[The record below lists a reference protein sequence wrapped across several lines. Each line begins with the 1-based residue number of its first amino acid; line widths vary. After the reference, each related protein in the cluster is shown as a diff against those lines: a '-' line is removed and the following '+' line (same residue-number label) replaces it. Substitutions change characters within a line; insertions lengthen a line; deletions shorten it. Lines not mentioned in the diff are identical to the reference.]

1 MGNYFEIHYN
11 TIKYPIDSEKSRGL
25 RNAQLGAIHAIS
37 SFFTINKKDA
47 AIVIMPTGAG
57 KTAVLMLVP
66 YLIRKKRVL
75 VVTPSKMVRGQ
86 IAEDFSDLR
95 TLCVANVFNSSMKK
109 PKVFELEHLYT
120 HEYQKDLEQAD
131 VIVATP
137 SCALSLS
144 ESDWAKE
151 NIDLVEVDEAHHT
164 PAKTWQQILVNLS
177 VATHVLF
184 TATPFRLDRKELS
197 GEIVYDYPLSK
208 AYEDGIFGEIQY
220 VPVESGE
227 DNDLCLAKRA
237 EAVLLND
244 RKAGLEHYLMVRTD
258 TKASA
263 EKLEKLYKDNTSL
276 KLSKVDSSMSNSKV
290 KHILETLH
298 SGELDGIV
306 CVDMLGEGYDFPNLK
321 IAAIHVPH
329 KSLASTLQFI
339 GRFARTNAKNIGKA
353 KFVAV
358 NNEELEIENNLLYS
372 KDAVW
377 QDMIIGMSEGK
388 NKREQQNRN
397 YYKEYVVED
406 ERILESVPVHAIR
419 PNCHV
424 KIYRSMSFDINA
436 EFPEVCNVAGRIL
449 RNKQENTVVGIG
461 LEYVSP
467 LWMGNGDKVH
477 FIYNTLSKRYAYGT
491 YIFAET
497 L

>member
-1 MGNYFEIHYN
+1 MGNYFKIHYN
-11 TIKYPIDSEKSRGL
+11 AVKYPIDSEKSKGL

-37 SFFTINKKDA
+37 SFFTLNKKEA
-47 AIVIMPTGAG
+47 AIVIMPTGSG
-57 KTAVLMLVP
+57 KTAVLMLTP
-66 YLIRKKRVL
+66 YLIRKQRVL

-86 IAEDFSDLR
+86 IAEDFSELR
-95 TLCVANVFNSSMKK
+95 TLCVANVFNTSIKK

-120 HEYQKDLEQAD
+120 KEYQKDLEQAD

-220 VPVESGE
+220 VPVESGM
-227 DNDLCLAKRA
+227 DNDLCIAKRA
-237 EAVLLND
+237 EEVLLND
-244 RKAGLEHYLMVRTD
+244 RKAGYEHYLMVRTD
-258 TKASA
+258 TKVSA
-263 EKLEKLYKDNTSL
+263 EKLEELYKDNTSL

-290 KHILETLH
+290 KHILKLLH

-321 IAAIHVPH
+321 VAAIHVPH

-353 KFVAV
+353 KFIAV

-372 KDAVW
+372 KDAVEE
-377 QDMIIGMSEGK
+377 SFAEGK
-388 NKREQQNRN
+388 VVFFAGGTGHPYFSTDTATVLRAVEIGADAILLAKAVDGIYDSDPKVNPDAKKYDEISIDEVVAKKLAAMDLTASIMCMEQ
-397 YYKEYVVED
+397 KMPMLVFGLD
-406 ERILESVPVHAIR
+406 EKDSIV
-419 PNCHV
+419 
-424 KIYRSMSFDINA
+424 
-436 EFPEVCNVAGRIL
+436 
-449 RNKQENTVVGIG
+449 NTVHGKFSG
-461 LEYVSP
+461 T
-467 LWMGNGDKVH
+467 KV
-477 FIYNTLSKRYAYGT
+477 TV
-491 YIFAET
+491 
-497 L
+497 